1 MPVKRFATK
10 VVCASSA
17 CVVAAS
23 CLLSCF
29 SLSARNSSPTF
40 VIEDS
45 AADGLVPAVRALVS
59 APRLSTS
66 RPGSSDNSP
75 RPYRSPEEARK
86 PPTKDEL
93 EVIASAETLVGEPP
107 NAKVVVKGKLFVLDC
122 IGTVSAIF
130 YRMDID
136 IAKDFAKYPGNG
148 AVAALLP
155 R

>member
-1 MPVKRFATK
+1 M
-10 VVCASSA
+10 
-17 CVVAAS
+17 
-23 CLLSCF
+23 
-29 SLSARNSSPTF
+29 
-40 VIEDS
+40 
-45 AADGLVPAVRALVS
+45 
-59 APRLSTS
+59 
-66 RPGSSDNSP
+66 
-75 RPYRSPEEARK
+75 
-86 PPTKDEL
+86 
-93 EVIASAETLVGEPP
+93 IASAETLVGEPP